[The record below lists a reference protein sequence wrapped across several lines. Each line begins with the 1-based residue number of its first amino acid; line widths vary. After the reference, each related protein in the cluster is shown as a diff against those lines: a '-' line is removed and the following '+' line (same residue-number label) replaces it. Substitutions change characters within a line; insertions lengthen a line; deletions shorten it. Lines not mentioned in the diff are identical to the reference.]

1 MTQSYTS
8 RFTENW
14 ELFGAD
20 ADNYAIGVYE
30 PITYRHMGNHQRAV
44 LIVHVGDMGAAA
56 TVDVEL
62 RQSTNAAATDDKA
75 ITGKSITQLTQAGG
89 DAGSTVVIEVRTE
102 ELDVDAGFCYIG
114 ALLTVAG
121 NVADIGVVALA
132 GCSNYVPVPTT
143 NWTEIVD

>member
-30 PITYRHMGNHQRAV
+30 PITYRHMGNHQRAA
-44 LIVHVGDMGAAA
+44 LIVHVGDMGAGA
-56 TVDVEL
+56 TVDVSL
-62 RQSTNAAATDDKA
+62 RQATTAAATDDKA
-75 ITGKSITQLTQAGG
+75 ITGKEITQLTQAGG
-89 DAGSTVVIEVRTE
+89 DAGSTVVIELRTE
-102 ELDVDAGFCYIG
+102 ELDVDGGFCYIG

-121 NVADIGVVALA
+121 NTADIGIVALA